1 MVEAKVNCFLS
12 YKLINHAYMNTIKP
26 ILKSVL
32 FFLIGMALIS
42 AKMSSTTKINKYKS
56 IDSLTLAGKLKTTI
70 KSLGGHQENCIEF
83 DIKNMTPDTQ
93 FIQIEAG
100 RVLTAEDSSLQNIFL
115 VKRKTIDLTPYAS
128 AKVEGYGFCCKSHN
142 SSPYKDAKF
151 NIGYMAPPDWVKLAE
166 VIDKN
171 KFPVDAIQSA
181 VWVLSN
187 NHPISSIRD
196 DNMASIDLLRK
207 TVSDIKGIEVPW
219 YSIIYEKDT
228 ARLFSDRPER
238 ITAEI
243 EYYMRNDG
251 MLTINIRD
259 KKGKII
265 KTLVSESMQGPGKH
279 IYNLNMKVKGWPRGE
294 YDIYFY
300 NDFSNLNLKK
310 SFKL

>member
-1 MVEAKVNCFLS
+1 
-12 YKLINHAYMNTIKP
+12 MNTIKP
-26 ILKSVL
+26 ILKSSL
-32 FFLIGMALIS
+32 FFLIGVLLIS
-42 AKMSSTTKINKYKS
+42 AKMSNTTIINKYKS
-56 IDSLTLAGKLKTTI
+56 IDSLTLVGKLKTTI
-70 KSLGGHQENCIEF
+70 KGLGGFQENCIEF
-83 DIKNMTPDTQ
+83 DIKNLTPDTQ

-100 RVLTAEDSSLQNIFL
+100 RVLTADDTTLQNIFL
-115 VKRKTIDLTPYAS
+115 VKRKTIDLNPFANV
-128 AKVEGYGFCCKSHN
+128 KVNGYGFCCKSHN
-142 SSPYKDAKF
+142 SSPYLDSKF
-151 NIGYMAPPDWVKLAE
+151 KIGYMAPPGWIKLAE

-187 NHPISSIRD
+187 NHPISSISAD
-196 DNMASIDLLRK
+196 DMASIDLLRK
-207 TVSDIKGIEVPW
+207 TVSEIKGIEVPW

-251 MLTINIRD
+251 ILTINIRD
-259 KKGKII
+259 KKGKIV
-265 KTLVSESMQGPGKH
+265 KTLVQESQQGPGKH
-279 IYNLNMKVKGWPRGE
+279 TFDLDLKVKGWPRGE

-310 SFKL
+310 SFKF